1 MSSDNA
7 NMPAA
12 ETSPAVAA
20 PETSPVVVASA
31 APVSAEK
38 EGSHVVAKA
47 LPNTKA
53 LATSPGGEELNEL
66 YTGSIEC
73 DVFDPIKTS
82 GQDAEQ
88 DEQAEAATESRSFKW
103 LLAMGMVSFLLLA
116 ALSGTVYAAFQED
129 GALRYHCPSCPVGLD
144 THEMAAPP
152 IIGST
157 KPEFTPTPAPE
168 PTATPSELPAEIAQ
182 ALPQLEALPD
192 VEAVSTPTREAGEP
206 PLVEVTFSIAY
217 EAFAADEAAFRS
229 RLIAEVAQAA
239 DVSSTRVQ
247 IEYVRAGSLTVGFAF
262 LEIES
267 EMHTPERGFG
277 CMPAVIVNDFDA
289 AVSATVSANMSVSDG
304 FIPGAPADKPYFHD
318 WFGDVTFKDFH
329 HDDATNK
336 GQVHATYT
344 VPLPTAGCYVVDEW
358 HLGGNQ
364 YCHGYMARQVPH
376 TFDGCVGC
384 SDGENVVHVD
394 QAVNGGRWNAIGSF
408 EFAGEAPVATV
419 TVSNDDSGASDPAVQ
434 GVTDCT
440 CEPSLLIYTFMI
452 SALHLDAAA

>member
-1 MSSDNA
+1 
-7 NMPAA
+7 
-12 ETSPAVAA
+12 
-20 PETSPVVVASA
+20 
-31 APVSAEK
+31 
-38 EGSHVVAKA
+38 
-47 LPNTKA
+47 
-53 LATSPGGEELNEL
+53 
-66 YTGSIEC
+66 
-73 DVFDPIKTS
+73 
-82 GQDAEQ
+82 
-88 DEQAEAATESRSFKW
+88 
-103 LLAMGMVSFLLLA
+103 
-116 ALSGTVYAAFQED
+116 
-129 GALRYHCPSCPVGLD
+129 
-144 THEMAAPP
+144 
-152 IIGST
+152 
-157 KPEFTPTPAPE
+157 
-168 PTATPSELPAEIAQ
+168 
-182 ALPQLEALPD
+182 
-192 VEAVSTPTREAGEP
+192 
-206 PLVEVTFSIAY
+206 VTFSIAY

-384 SDGENVVHVD
+384 SDGEQYFTNVL
-394 QAVNGGRWNAIGSF
+394 ASGRDDTFRIRIDVQHAAEELS
-408 EFAGEAPVATV
+408 GETGWSDRLVGYSPVFS
-419 TVSNDDSGASDPAVQ
+419 VSG
-434 GVTDCT
+434 
-440 CEPSLLIYTFMI
+440 LL
-452 SALHLDAAA
+452 